1 MNTKFPNSTRNH
13 GSKKEKTLI
22 EIIQIVF
29 RRRYILIGS
38 VVAAIILA
46 MAYNFLSTPVYKATG
61 LLKKEVASKRQN
73 QGGFAGIVDL
83 QTLDELETEIALV
96 KTWTVISKVV
106 DELNTNIIINKIVTP
121 GGDNIIIE
129 QSLTKFA
136 DPSFIKRFDIPF
148 SLPEFKSIVLKKK
161 KSSGEY
167 YIKKA
172 SKSTLEIYDALTNQL
187 LEVSNSEPILEITSL
202 EGTEF
207 EKDFTINVPSDES
220 TFKFD
225 LPIANFEINWS
236 NAPVG
241 SILYFEIIKYFKA
254 MNKLKKQLSV
264 KKKGKTN
271 VFEISV
277 KSSSAY
283 VAALIVNTVIDKFR
297 ESRIDQQKQTIRYS
311 FKFVDEQLKE
321 MKEKLKVAEENLS
334 RFKASGHINTI
345 NESSRNLV
353 QFLTKLETEKVNT
366 DLLLS
371 DYKNKVFEIKNEMS
385 ITGYIDQSFLS
396 PSGNT
401 DRNSPFSAL
410 LKKLSDLELQRLE
423 LLQKRTPNHPDVIA
437 LDNQIFMSKQKLSSY
452 NENTL
457 TAYQIIISSLE
468 KKLLKISNLMSK
480 YSVKLEMLP
489 AKENR
494 LAQLMRKKNVYEKI
508 STLLLDKREEMRMQE
523 LSKLQDIAIV
533 DPAHEPIKPIS
544 PRKLINLLISV
555 FLGMLIGVVGIFLFE
570 LKDNK
575 LVNLD
580 ELEEDYNLPIFA
592 IIPIYSKEIL
602 KNMNN
607 SKNGRQKFVTLMN
620 EKEGFRETYRLLK
633 TKLFFQMESKE
644 KIFMITSCEENT
656 GKTIVVSNL
665 AISIAQENKKVL
677 VIDCDLRK
685 ADLSKMFDIPKDAPG
700 LIDFIEKDVSPT
712 IYTKVLKNIDI
723 LPAGG
728 KREDSSHLL
737 NSDRM
742 KLLFE
747 SIDTS
752 FYDLII
758 IDTPPV
764 TRVVDTLILGQLI
777 RNAILIVR
785 PGYSFKDA
793 VIGGIQ
799 EMLNADIKIRGIVA
813 NAAKIQ
819 ESYYYRYRYGYG
831 YGYDQEEE
839 TKYKPSKKELRAEK
853 ISA

>member
-167 YIKKA
+167 YIKK
-172 SKSTLEIYDALTNQL
+172 SSESTLEIYDALTNQL

-423 LLQKRTPNHPDVIA
+423 LLQKRTPNHQDVIA
-437 LDNQIFMSKQKLSSY
+437 LDTQIFMAKQKLSSY

-457 TAYQIIISSLE
+457 
-468 KKLLKISNLMSK
+468 
-480 YSVKLEMLP
+480 
-489 AKENR
+489 
-494 LAQLMRKKNVYEKI
+494 
-508 STLLLDKREEMRMQE
+508 
-523 LSKLQDIAIV
+523 
-533 DPAHEPIKPIS
+533 
-544 PRKLINLLISV
+544 
-555 FLGMLIGVVGIFLFE
+555 
-570 LKDNK
+570 
-575 LVNLD
+575 
-580 ELEEDYNLPIFA
+580 
-592 IIPIYSKEIL
+592 
-602 KNMNN
+602 
-607 SKNGRQKFVTLMN
+607 
-620 EKEGFRETYRLLK
+620 
-633 TKLFFQMESKE
+633 
-644 KIFMITSCEENT
+644 
-656 GKTIVVSNL
+656 
-665 AISIAQENKKVL
+665 
-677 VIDCDLRK
+677 
-685 ADLSKMFDIPKDAPG
+685 
-700 LIDFIEKDVSPT
+700 
-712 IYTKVLKNIDI
+712 
-723 LPAGG
+723 
-728 KREDSSHLL
+728 
-737 NSDRM
+737 
-742 KLLFE
+742 
-747 SIDTS
+747 
-752 FYDLII
+752 
-758 IDTPPV
+758 
-764 TRVVDTLILGQLI
+764 
-777 RNAILIVR
+777 
-785 PGYSFKDA
+785 
-793 VIGGIQ
+793 
-799 EMLNADIKIRGIVA
+799 
-813 NAAKIQ
+813 
-819 ESYYYRYRYGYG
+819 
-831 YGYDQEEE
+831 
-839 TKYKPSKKELRAEK
+839 
-853 ISA
+853 

>member
-1 MNTKFPNSTRNH
+1 MSTKFPNSSRNH

-38 VVAAIILA
+38 IVAAIILA
-46 MAYNFLSTPVYKATG
+46 VAYNFLSTPVYKATG

-73 QGGFAGIVDL
+73 QGGFAGIIDL

-121 GGDNIIIE
+121 GGENIIIE

-136 DPSFIKRFDIPF
+136 DPSFINGFDIPF
-148 SLPEFKSIVLKKK
+148 GIPEITSFVLKKK
-161 KSSGEY
+161 KSSGKY
-167 YIKKA
+167 YIKKT
-172 SKSTLEIYDALTNQL
+172 SESTLEVYDALTNQL
-187 LEVSNSEPILEITSL
+187 LVVSNSEPVLEITSL

-207 EKDFTINVPSDES
+207 ENDLTINTPLDEGI
-220 TFKFD
+220 FKFE
-225 LPIANFEINWS
+225 LPIANFEINWNS
-236 NAPVG
+236 APVG
-241 SILYFEIIKYFKA
+241 SILYFGIIKYFKA
-254 MNKLKKQLSV
+254 MAKLKKQLSV
-264 KKKGKTN
+264 NKKGKTN
-271 VFEISV
+271 VFGISV

-283 VAALIVNTVIDKFR
+283 VAALIANTVIDKFR

-321 MKEKLKVAEENLS
+321 MKDKLKVAEENLS

-366 DLLLS
+366 DLLLA

-385 ITGYIDQSFLS
+385 VTGYIDQSLLS

-401 DRNSPFSAL
+401 NRNSPFSTL
-410 LKKLSDLELQRLE
+410 LKQLSDLELQRLE
-423 LLQKRTPNHPDVIA
+423 LLQRRTSNHPDVIT
-437 LDNQIFMSKQKLSSY
+437 LDNQIFMAKQKLSSY

-494 LAQLMRKKNVYEKI
+494 LAQLMRKKNVYDKI

-544 PRKLINLLISV
+544 PRKLINLIIAV
-555 FLGMLIGVVGIFLFE
+555 FLGMFIGVVGIFLFE

-592 IIPIYSKEIL
+592 IIPTYSKEIL

-620 EKEGFRETYRLLK
+620 EREGFRETYRLLK
-633 TKLFFQMESKE
+633 TKLFFQMENKE

-656 GKTIVVSNL
+656 GKTSIVSNL

-685 ADLSKMFDIPKDAPG
+685 ADLSKMFNIAKDAPG

-712 IYTKVLKNIDI
+712 IYTKVLKNIDV

-728 KREDSSHLL
+728 RREDSSHLL

-742 KLLFE
+742 KLLFD

-777 RNAILIVR
+777 RDAILIVR

-799 EMLNADIKIRGIVA
+799 EMLHAEINIRGIVA
-813 NAAKIQ
+813 NAARIQ

-839 TKYKPSKKELRAEK
+839 TKHKSSKKELRTEK
-853 ISA
+853 ISV